1 MRQEQSPANLPNSQI
16 RRTLARSA
24 MANKRSILKVRDTLR
39 AQAAAM
45 EDQLNESM
53 APLDEELPP
62 LAVDEA
68 LAPGGDVAE
77 LGKKSKHKK
86 KDSSS
91 EDDSSSSDDDS
102 EDDLKNRKKMSK
114 NMKRQ
119 MKKMG
124 KLGMYQGMGGMM
136 GGGGGA
142 FSPYDMMLMQYQ
154 QAQYYNYYYQQQ
166 HAYQSANCNQNV
178 TCDQLK
184 MSPMKSAAFVP
195 ANVDI
200 CEARPVCCTSKLD
213 RTCSSMYLILLC
225 NMCVCMYILRYKC
238 IYTCK
243 MHFINDDVL
252 LILLIV
258 YAR

>member
-1 MRQEQSPANLPNSQI
+1 
-16 RRTLARSA
+16 